1 MPTAPTK
8 VQNLTASFGS
18 STIYDTDTRMHSLI
32 LTVSWSTPQYTNGE
46 ILYYEVILTQTADS
60 SNVVYSMNV
69 TELEVMQAVS
79 VLPYTD
85 YTVSVAASTSAGQGE
100 KNTDI
105 ILSPQAGENSNI
117 LVVIQFSIASSI
129 YVAVMYVA

>member
-1 MPTAPTK
+1 
-8 VQNLTASFGS
+8 
-18 STIYDTDTRMHSLI
+18 MHSLI
-32 LTVSWSTPQYTNGE
+32 LTASWSTPQYTNGE
-46 ILYYEVILTQTADS
+46 ILYYEVVLTQTANS

-69 TELEVMQAVS
+69 TETTVMQTVT

-105 ILSPQAGENSNI
+105 ILSPQAGENWS
-117 LVVIQFSIASSI
+117 
-129 YVAVMYVA
+129 